1 MAKKKN
7 NVVRSSWGE
16 LNNEVNRQNKA
27 RNDSARGKKS
37 SATSKPASGS
47 SSRTTPSGYRAGGR
61 VANGGAQNHR
71 DVQRNSNNV
80 QLGQQ
85 THHSRA
91 ITNAFNTGYSKA
103 NGTRNSVKDTFA
115 QNRGNRQTST
125 RGGAVPRLSQQT
137 RDQANDQLK
146 NLGKRH
152 AENLKAS
159 AEGYGANKDKFY
171 QKHSQNYLESTGKD
185 KTYQNVDR
193 DKLEQY
199 GGSYDKLRVKST
211 DTSQMQKEYEKDV
224 RTAKAS
230 QDTREKIKNQSD
242 SAISRFLWDAE
253 GTGTEMALDQLSNP
267 IPGATPV
274 KSAARFMKTPVR
286 SMLENPLQASTLG
299 TMAERVWGQGYSSA
313 KEEGANERQAEL
325 YGLGSAATELGT
337 ELMFGM
343 GGRLMAGYGGGL
355 GDDVVERALNVL
367 ANKMTNGVGPEGLK
381 NLTYSAINHLAPM
394 ITEGLEEGVADVIDP
409 RIANLIYANAVAE
422 QTGDDS
428 VRHQFSLSDMAYD
441 MALGGFLGGMS
452 GTSLALQ
459 NNARGQQ
466 IKDIYGPDGM
476 LTLANK
482 VAEVDE
488 DIDTNRN
495 AEVIIE
501 QIRNGKP
508 IANGQ
513 AVELMNMVQEQSDVN
528 MQNYRNSMIAAED
541 EMRSQGLSN
550 PYMVMG
556 QDENGNPVVN
566 MSEHVAEEQKNNQR
580 LASESLSQVLSE
592 RKSEGG
598 TSYQIDDKGI
608 SNAISE
614 VLSGSVRREDDINV
628 FNVRNTEAREALE
641 RAVTEL
647 TGSEYKLPETNKE
660 TRAELFRLNAEML
673 TRMAAIDKVK
683 TVDQLKGLAI
693 NEGRYG
699 TETTRAYHE
708 ILDNIDD
715 LDTDTARMIMKTF
728 KDYARAGALGLEK
741 SDVDA
746 INHPVH
752 QSLSDEDKEMIYN
765 ASVRDN
771 GSESLLEGVVTD
783 TSKTIEE
790 TAREMQKQGKTVTG
804 GVVVD
809 PSVGTLPQS
818 KRRMLDEVG
827 RTLNVKIH
835 VVTKAWMLENGDT
848 TEEQRQSSKAPNG
861 YYSES
866 TGEIFYA
873 IDSTKP
879 LEFVIGH
886 ETLHHLKAYAP
897 SEYKKMKRLFVQ
909 QMGESDP
916 NRLDNMIKSRQ
927 ALYKANGQTLSKEGA
942 LEEIMADQMY
952 EILQSPSFWEKVEK
966 EKPSLAKACVDA
978 IRDMLDRIR
987 RILTNENKFKPE
999 DVRALYD
1006 SLGILGSMEDLALA
1020 AYKKASENAL
1030 AVGEAKSEKTKMSA
1044 EPDIEQIK
1052 SKKRK
1057 SQKDRIALR
1066 DAGEKLSEKDFYELY
1081 RSTHTVGLRYDRND
1095 TEGVRSDVEG
1105 ILRDGFRGTAGYG
1118 VNLSPLIRRGENYI
1132 ESESQ
1137 LREERGMTSEDIEK
1151 LKNHTLNIGTGYEF
1165 VDGKLY
1171 TNVSMGKRNFRI
1183 EPGQTVMLVP
1193 ENYVNTKGG
1202 TYGVKPGFKPFEYEI
1217 LEATDYYQDTLYDLY
1232 SDAYDKWNESNKS
1245 SEESFNSDLMGVDA
1259 ENGVRDING
1268 VADRVKFNLASADT
1282 VRDELEKSWNDK
1294 ISKAKG
1300 KKRDKLVEDK
1310 ESALTMYDSMRSLAE
1325 SLEQDEAEYPNF
1337 KGWNMVVPKTNRE
1350 GKAVGSVIV
1359 TNGEYSMNIDFST
1372 ICKKRRALDR
1382 LLFQLSK
1389 EGMFDTDVLEGV
1401 TIVELNEVLAEHG
1414 YEVSCPLCFVD
1425 TKRYAIYNWA
1435 DSFSTYWNGVI
1446 NLLTKDTGVNA
1457 SDFNFLNRN
1466 NVYNEENPADQADDS
1481 KLNMDILDTIIN
1493 YDGKITE
1500 PEFDV
1505 FKDDKGN
1512 MKGIVKAMAKAI
1524 KGKPDLRK
1532 KMTAADI
1539 LASPGQEAVR
1549 SYDPELFT
1557 ILNGHMGS
1565 AKPKN
1570 SYTDTPSTGEILA
1583 SSWTPEKA
1591 FEVGGVRI
1599 QSFSDYIG
1607 YMFFDYV
1614 QTVAEL
1620 EAKGLPVHGYTKEA
1634 DFVRIFGKTGIKIN
1648 MSLVPKVDITDEER
1662 ERYDS
1667 YLNKDGSPMKTVLND
1682 AEKNADYE
1690 YLKAKFERAG
1700 LDENGNYLWADE
1712 SFGQNGGQEG
1722 FDLAVELLHHDDYHK
1737 NVGTI
1742 AVGVSDAHIRKL
1754 LNDPNISQVIPYHA
1768 SGINKK
1774 VAIKNNI
1781 DKFKDFTKHQNDTV
1795 GSEEHAAKL
1804 KARAEQMVKDGSLSK
1819 SNFKKLSFKAGNSM
1833 SKFYN
1838 FGVEEHFDF
1847 YESMQKNNY
1856 DAKKVAK
1863 EYLADCDKKGIAPVF
1878 SQFRDEPGY
1887 YKMII
1892 DFNSY
1897 DRDGNVSPQTAV
1909 KSEYP
1914 DNVSEYVKASVK
1926 LSEKDAARLNSDN
1939 EDFKAML
1946 EEARNVVKPNEGNDV
1961 KFSLVEDGDTLAM
1974 LNDAEE
1980 SGDTV
1985 ETYRAMVL
1993 IDGKLYPPMASKMK
2007 NKEGKIE
2014 LAESV
2019 DLDSWY
2025 QADEFPASEYPEL
2038 YDKDGK
2044 FLLRKDKGTPVPA
2057 AYNPYI
2063 HSSLSPLNDQFSA
2076 AWQRPNMV
2084 VVKGIV
2090 PKSELTSGYRAEGAK
2105 NAVGSTTGW
2114 NSGPVAKKL
2123 SKVGKPRV
2131 VILSR
2136 WFKPIEVM
2144 SDEEV
2149 AKVIKN
2155 DIMGDTQF
2163 DVPYNVVT
2171 PSLRSALE
2179 NEGINI
2185 VDSNDSRLP
2194 SYSDVKNNTKFSITP
2209 EMDAEFEQAYRDG
2222 DEESARK
2229 LVEQAAKANGYNS
2242 PLLYHGTPYFGFT
2255 QIDTELSDDKK
2266 TFWATDSND
2275 VARTYSGG
2283 VNTKSIQD
2291 RVFDGNPN
2299 VVLKNGRRWRSDEG
2313 VLRYLDRLGYEYEY
2327 DGNTVRVPDWDITP
2341 DHHWYD
2347 PRRGTEEYNE
2357 PISEVAY
2364 ELSKLYGK
2372 SPLLGMGSRQKQIAG
2387 TYELYGKLDNF
2398 KTVDA
2403 GFDNWNR
2410 INYEGERA
2418 TTREIAEKTVE
2429 EGYDGLVITNVND
2442 NGGRWEDGF
2451 MHTKKVSAANVYVF
2465 FNPQEQTKSA
2475 DPFTFD
2481 DDGELIPLSKR
2492 FDESNSD
2499 IRFSV
2504 DSEGNELSSEQEE
2517 FFKDSKVRDEQGNLK
2532 VMYHGTQNAG
2542 FTVFDSD
2549 LADDGLSMFFTDT
2562 KSTASSYSGSDE
2574 RFKPRNFKN
2583 LDDINKFLDENYSAP
2598 WRQVSETDDGYVMN
2612 VIYKGLWEK
2621 KDETEELYAE
2631 TFDEL
2636 VEEMEEYGDGGTTGN
2651 YKVYLNITN
2660 PLIVDAENNYWDE
2673 IPFWNQMDEK
2683 YREELAESEMDWE
2696 IDNKP
2701 DSFPL
2706 TTRQIS
2712 AYARWMGHDG
2722 VIFNNLV
2729 DNAVFAAGSDRFK
2742 SSTVVVA
2749 FNSNQIKDVDN
2760 KNPTS
2765 NPDIRYTID
2774 DVADYIDN
2782 NSDEFPESVPIDDEQ
2797 ALEGQERKRDTIAE
2811 LENRCAELK
2820 AEMKLT
2826 HGKVL
2831 NKRSVKGDFNELV
2844 RTLISGGYKSG
2855 RTNNDMVNGLVANAS
2870 TVYRNIKNDNWDE
2883 AAEVAY
2889 YTARELVD
2897 ELVIVQDEMFTQ
2909 YRDLADEMRDI
2920 RIVVPQDVKDGIEEW
2935 NEFRKSQMGRL
2946 RLVNNGGVSIDVYY
2960 EELAD
2965 RYPELFDK
2973 NITHP
2978 VDQLQLMADVRESMR
2993 PYDMMLS
3000 SEDAESLTKQ
3010 IATDILEITS
3020 ENGEAKVTW
3029 ADKKKKQYDDRL
3041 KAMKVRHQ
3049 EAMNKMREAERKK
3062 ADERVKAERWLGNE
3076 RAEAQRIRG
3085 EMEVQKA
3092 KRKAKE
3098 DKAKAKAKAVR
3109 KKNWNKITE
3118 DFKWLAGRVLEPTE
3132 TKPMPEE
3139 LRRPIAEMLCTIDL
3153 QSELSKKMQE
3163 KTGVV
3168 PQSQLKMEGL
3178 RAALME
3184 FSDGDSS
3191 YSAVADEELWH
3202 MMKEFDA
3209 QVYARPIDELSDEE
3223 IDTVAAI
3230 LRGIRR
3236 EISNLNRAFLL
3247 SKDVHDMG
3255 EQVIWEATEHM
3266 TKHPKKWDGG
3276 HIYNLFNSSMVTP
3289 VDFFERL
3296 GAGMREAFMNL
3307 RNGDNRHMDN
3317 MADAKEFF
3325 TQLFTKY
3332 NHSRR
3337 PGSKIKKWRDP
3348 KKKQTFKVAGGEVS
3362 LTVAQMMSLYCTQK
3376 RASAMGHLLG
3386 SGIVPSDVSLKN
3398 NATALLGQKN
3408 SDRKVTKGI
3417 RLNEADIKKICD
3429 KLTDEQRKI
3438 ADELQDY
3445 INTKCTNWLN
3455 ETSMLMYGYNK
3466 FGEPN
3471 YFPMK
3476 SERAFLDSH
3485 FDKEANNIMESI
3497 KNFGFT
3503 KQLVE
3508 NANNG
3513 IVIDDI
3519 FAVVTKHISE
3529 ASLYNSFAAPI
3540 ADFTRL
3546 YNYKN
3551 RDEFGRDNDSVKSAL
3566 TDAFGSNVDNY
3577 IVRFMSNVQGQ
3588 NRTSKNGLEG
3598 IIDTLLANSKKAS
3611 IGANIRVAL
3620 QQPTAI
3626 VRALALID
3634 PKYFVKMDHT
3644 PSLMKKMSKDD
3655 MTAFEEM
3662 VKYCPVAR
3670 RKSWGFSQTD
3680 LARPLEDIIMNE
3692 WSMIDTLTMEVY
3704 GALDNYTWA
3713 KIWKA
3718 VKAETRD
3725 KYPDVKYESE
3735 EFFKLCSERATEVFD
3750 KTQVVDSVF
3759 HRSDAM
3765 RSDNMA
3771 AKVATAFMAE
3781 PTRTYNM
3788 LRTDIINAWE
3798 SIQEG
3803 DKKKGA
3809 DIISRTLLVFTANA
3823 AACAVAQTLGDC
3835 LRNQSGDGDDEEFW
3849 LIWYANF
3856 RGNILVTNMIPILK
3870 EFGSWSEGWGASDMT
3885 FKGLADTVRCAQKI
3899 IDNLMGKNDD
3909 SLPSLILDLA
3919 KAQSSVTGIP
3929 VKNFL
3934 RDAKAII
3941 DFMGLDA
3948 FAAEKGEN
3956 GEESQNFVQQ
3966 TLGSVL
3972 GKTKKSDKKDEKDQ
3986 GDGKSDTVRRE
3997 DIDYGIYAED
4007 TKHGLGEKAN
4017 HFIHWASQG
4026 AWGMSDESYAKEQKR
4041 KADYER
4047 VQELKALEDPDKIY
4061 KKATDNYTKI
4071 IETGDVDTI
4080 REMRKTLQ
4088 QAGGDVEKFDKGVE
4102 KYAKIGLKKSLGN
4115 DYVRSTILK
4124 QFLKDNYG
4132 WTDETISRQILEKS
4146 DLAKEFQ
4153 RAAAMEDHEK
4163 AQELA
4168 YQLADAGLT
4177 YDDFNW
4183 IYQHRWDAIEAEAT
4197 GTYKWPV
4204 EGGRISSNFGARWG
4218 KLHGGMDIAVPSG
4231 TPVTASDGGVVTRVA
4246 SDGSRGLYVDIKHP
4260 DGTYTRYQHLSSFQ
4274 CEKGQKV
4281 SQGQPI
4287 ALSGN
4292 TGNST
4297 GPHLHFAVYQGAPQ
4311 NGNANAIDP
4320 RKYLAM

>member
-16 LNNEVNRQNKA
+16 LNNEVNKQNRD
-27 RNDSARGKKS
+27 RNNSAMGKSS
-37 SATSKPASGS
+37 SATKKASGS

-61 VANGGAQNHR
+61 TANGGANNHR
-71 DVQRNSNNV
+71 DGNV
-80 QLGQQ
+80 QVGQQ
-85 THHSRA
+85 TNHRNEITESFNKGLSKNSNKNIARQNFASTRAGAIQRLSRDTQA
-91 ITNAFNTGYSKA
+91 KA
-103 NGTRNSVKDTFA
+103 NDNLKD
-115 QNRGNRQTST
+115 
-125 RGGAVPRLSQQT
+125 
-137 RDQANDQLK
+137 
-146 NLGKRH
+146 LGKRH
-152 AENLKAS
+152 LENIKAS
-159 AEGYGANKDKFY
+159 AKEYGANKDKFY

-199 GGSYDKLRVKST
+199 GGSYDKLRVNST
-211 DTSQMQKEYEKDV
+211 DTNKTQKQYEKDV
-224 RTAKAS
+224 RTAKA
-230 QDTREKIKNQSD
+230 QEETKEKIKNQSN
-242 SAISRFLWDAE
+242 SAVGRFLWDAE
-253 GTGTEMALDQLSNP
+253 GVGTEMLIDQLSNP
-267 IPGATPV
+267 IPGAAAAKGIKGAAKML
-274 KSAARFMKTPVR
+274 KSPVR
-286 SMLENPLQASTLG
+286 SLLEDPRQAATLG
-299 TMAERVWGQGYSSA
+299 TMGERVWGQNYTSA
-313 KEEGANERQAEL
+313 KEEGASNPRAEL
-325 YGLGSAATELGT
+325 YGIGGAALEGAS

-343 GGRLMAGYGGGL
+343 GGKLMAGYGGGL

-367 ANKMTNGVGPEGLK
+367 ANKLTNKVGPEGLK
-381 NLTYSAINHLAPM
+381 NLTYGALNHLAPM
-394 ITEGLEEGVADVIDP
+394 ITEGLEEGVADIIDP
-409 RIANLIYANAVAE
+409 RLANLIYANSVAE

-428 VRHQFSLSDMAYD
+428 VRHQFSLRDMAYD

-452 GTSLALQ
+452 GTSVALQ
-459 NNARGQQ
+459 NNSRGQQ

-482 VAEVDE
+482 VSEADE
-488 DIDTNRN
+488 DIDVNKN
-495 AEVIIE
+495 AQVIIE
-501 QIRNGKP
+501 QIKNGMP

-513 AVELMNMVQEQSDVN
+513 AVELMNMAQEQSDVN

-541 EMRSQGLSN
+541 EMKSQGLSN
-550 PYMVMG
+550 PYVVMG
-556 QDENGNPVVN
+556 QDENGNTVLD

-580 LASESLSQVLSE
+580 IASEALTQVLSDN
-592 RKSEGG
+592 KGEGD
-598 TSYQIDDKGI
+598 TSYQIDADGI
-608 SNAISE
+608 TNAISDL
-614 VLSGSVRREDDINV
+614 LSGSVRQEDTINL
-628 FNVRNTEAREALE
+628 FNINNTEARTALE
-641 RAVTEL
+641 HAVTEL
-647 TGSEYKLPETNKE
+647 TGEDYSLPKSNKA
-660 TRAELFRLNAEML
+660 TREELFKLNAQML
-673 TRMAAIDKVK
+673 TRMAAIDKAK

-693 NEGRYG
+693 DEGQYG
-699 TETTRAYHE
+699 AETTRAYHE

-715 LDTDTARMIMKTF
+715 FDTDTARMIMKTF
-728 KDYARAGALGLEK
+728 RDYARAGALGLEK
-741 SDVDA
+741 SDVDS

-752 QSLSDEDKEMIYN
+752 QALSDEDKEMIYN

-771 GSESLLEGVVTD
+771 GSENLLEGAVTD
-783 TSKTIEE
+783 SSKTIEE
-790 TAREMQKQGKTVTG
+790 TAKEMQKQGKTVTG
-804 GVVVD
+804 GVIVD

-848 TEEQRQSSKAPNG
+848 TEEQRQLGKAPNG

-873 IDSTKP
+873 IDSTRP

-966 EKPSLAKACVDA
+966 ESPSLAKACVDA

-999 DVRALYD
+999 DVQALYD
-1006 SLGILGSMEDLALA
+1006 NLGILDSMEDLALA

-1030 AVGEAKSEKTKMSA
+1030 AVGEVRNSGTRYQVMADPNGTPYVVVPRNVFDEANVNGEKVTKYVENILKQNVGDVRQIMGSSEVVYIGTDFPGEFTGSNTTRTMRSNQPNYFTLKFNSSPEIGEMLGIASNGNWT
-1044 EPDIEQIK
+1044 PN
-1052 SKKRK
+1052 KK
-1057 SQKDRIALR
+1057 QKHDR
-1066 DAGEKLSEKDFYELY
+1066 DAKYGWYRFTTRVLVPKKNGNYHKYRCRMLVRWAADNNLY
-1081 RSTHTVGLRYDRND
+1081 LY
-1095 TEGVRSDVEG
+1095 DVES
-1105 ILRDGFRGTAGYG
+1105 IKTAGSLPSTDFTVYRG
-1118 VNLSPLIRRGENYI
+1118 KSSQSKPANNNIADNLALDKEY
-1132 ESESQ
+1132 
-1137 LREERGMTSEDIEK
+1137 
-1151 LKNHTLNIGTGYEF
+1151 LKAAQDGDTAKAQQMVDNIANQKGLT
-1165 VDGKLY
+1165 KLY
-1171 TNVSMGKRNFRI
+1171 HGTNQKFNTFKANPFITEQNGVSKIKGYFASN
-1183 EPGQTVMLVP
+1183 P
-1193 ENYVNTKGG
+1193 EYSETYGDVGEYYVNTDNYFYIPDEGKTVAEWEQWFKNEGIANAKLDSSIEQETLKGYIKEDG
-1202 TYGVKPGFKPFEYEI
+1202 TR
-1217 LEATDYYQDTLYDLY
+1217 LY
-1232 SDAYDKWNESNKS
+1232 SLWELTDADNYWNGDGNLTEAIQNAGYDGIFWNEGINEDDLAYMPFNDTAIKSTAPVTYNDKGDIIPLSKRFNEQSNDIRFS
-1245 SEESFNSDLMGVDA
+1245 IDQPDLMGVDA
-1259 ENGVRDING
+1259 EDGVREING

-1282 VRDELEKSWNDK
+1282 VRDQLEKSWNDQ
-1294 ISKAKG
+1294 IAKATG
-1300 KKRDKLVEDK
+1300 NDRDKLVEDK

-1325 SLEQDEAEYPNF
+1325 SLDQDEAEYPNF

-1435 DSFSTYWNGVI
+1435 DSFTTYWNGVV

-1466 NVYNEENPADQADDS
+1466 DVYNEENPADQADDS
-1481 KLNMDILDTIIN
+1481 KLNMDVLDTIIN
-1493 YDGKITE
+1493 YEGKITE

-1667 YLNKDGSPMKTVLND
+1667 YLKSDGDVKKTVLNSP
-1682 AEKNADYE
+1682 KKKADYE

-1712 SFGQNGGQEG
+1712 SFGENGGQEG
-1722 FDLAVELLHHDDYHK
+1722 FDLAKKLLRDDDYHK

-1754 LNDPNISQVIPYHA
+1754 LNDPDISMVIPYHA

-1781 DKFKDFTKHQNDTV
+1781 DKFRDYTKSQNDTV
-1795 GSEEHAAKL
+1795 GSEKHAAKL
-1804 KARAEQMVKDGSLSK
+1804 KTRAEKMVKDGSLSK
-1819 SNFKKLSFKAGNSM
+1819 SNFEKLSFKPGVSM

-1847 YESMQKNNY
+1847 YDSMRKNNY

-1878 SQFRDEPGY
+1878 SQFRDEEGY

-1926 LSEKDAARLNSDN
+1926 LSENDAARLNADN

-1961 KFSLVEDGDTLAM
+1961 KFSIVEDENTLDM

-1980 SGDTV
+1980 SGETV
-1985 ETYRAMVL
+1985 ETYRAMTL

-2007 NKEGKIE
+2007 NKDGKIE
-2014 LAESV
+2014 LAEPV

-2025 QADEFPASEYPEL
+2025 QADELPIDKYPEL
-2038 YDKDGK
+2038 YKNGK
-2044 FLLRKDKGTPVPA
+2044 FQLRKDNGKIVEA

-2063 HSSLSPLNDQFSA
+2063 HSSLSPLNDQFA
-2076 AWQRPNMV
+2076 EAWKRPNMV

-2105 NAVGSTTGW
+2105 DTVGSTTGW
-2114 NSGPVAKKL
+2114 NTGPVAKKL
-2123 SKVGKPRV
+2123 TKVGKPRV

-2136 WFKPIEVM
+2136 WFKPLEVM

-2179 NEGINI
+2179 NEGVNI
-2185 VDSNDSRLP
+2185 VNSNDSRLP
-2194 SYSDVKNNTKFSITP
+2194 SYEEVKNGTKYSI
-2209 EMDAEFEQAYRDG
+2209 
-2222 DEESARK
+2222 
-2229 LVEQAAKANGYNS
+2229 
-2242 PLLYHGTPYFGFT
+2242 
-2255 QIDTELSDDKK
+2255 
-2266 TFWATDSND
+2266 
-2275 VARTYSGG
+2275 
-2283 VNTKSIQD
+2283 
-2291 RVFDGNPN
+2291 
-2299 VVLKNGRRWRSDEG
+2299 
-2313 VLRYLDRLGYEYEY
+2313 
-2327 DGNTVRVPDWDITP
+2327 
-2341 DHHWYD
+2341 
-2347 PRRGTEEYNE
+2347 
-2357 PISEVAY
+2357 
-2364 ELSKLYGK
+2364 
-2372 SPLLGMGSRQKQIAG
+2372 
-2387 TYELYGKLDNF
+2387 
-2398 KTVDA
+2398 
-2403 GFDNWNR
+2403 
-2410 INYEGERA
+2410 
-2418 TTREIAEKTVE
+2418 
-2429 EGYDGLVITNVND
+2429 
-2442 NGGRWEDGF
+2442 
-2451 MHTKKVSAANVYVF
+2451 
-2465 FNPQEQTKSA
+2465 
-2475 DPFTFD
+2475 
-2481 DDGELIPLSKR
+2481 
-2492 FDESNSD
+2492 
-2499 IRFSV
+2499 
-2504 DSEGNELSSEQEE
+2504 DSEGNELSPEQEE
-2517 FFKDSKVRDEQGNLK
+2517 FFKDSKVRDEDGRL
-2532 VMYHGTQNAG
+2532 VRLYHGTTYEDFTMFKPNEAMGWGKGIYLTNDLDYADYYSEGVRLMPLYANLVNPYDERTMRIDDIVGYEDTRTFQNLDEAIYERRYEYDYD
-2542 FTVFDSD
+2542 TYEDYAKSDDRIDMHWLFDYENEYRD
-2549 LADDGLSMFFTDT
+2549 AIADILRELGYDGIIGDSSNGVDGL
-2562 KSTASSYSGSDE
+2562 E
-2574 RFKPRNFKN
+2574 
-2583 LDDINKFLDENYSAP
+2583 
-2598 WRQVSETDDGYVMN
+2598 
-2612 VIYKGLWEK
+2612 
-2621 KDETEELYAE
+2621 
-2631 TFDEL
+2631 
-2636 VEEMEEYGDGGTTGN
+2636 
-2651 YKVYLNITN
+2651 
-2660 PLIVDAENNYWDE
+2660 
-2673 IPFWNQMDEK
+2673 
-2683 YREELAESEMDWE
+2683 
-2696 IDNKP
+2696 
-2701 DSFPL
+2701 
-2706 TTRQIS
+2706 
-2712 AYARWMGHDG
+2712 
-2722 VIFNNLV
+2722 
-2729 DNAVFAAGSDRFK
+2729 
-2742 SSTVVVA
+2742 VVA
-2749 FNSNQIKDVDN
+2749 FYPNQVKNVDN
-2760 KNPTS
+2760 ENPTS
-2765 NPDIRYTID
+2765 DPDIRYTID
-2774 DVADYIDN
+2774 DVAEYIEN
-2782 NSDEFPESVPIDDEQ
+2782 HSDEFPESVPIGDEQ

-2820 AEMKLT
+2820 EEMKLS

-2831 NKRSVKGDFNELV
+2831 NKKSVKGDFNELV

-2870 TVYRNIKNDNWDE
+2870 TVYRNIKEDNWDD

-2897 ELVIVQDEMFTQ
+2897 ELVIVQDEMFRQ
-2909 YRDLADEMRDI
+2909 YRDLAEEMKSTRM
-2920 RIVVPQDVKDGIEEW
+2920 VVPQEVKDGIEEW
-2935 NEFRKSQMGRL
+2935 NEFRKSQMGKL
-2946 RLVNNGGVSIDVYY
+2946 RLVNNGGVDIDVYY

-2978 VDQLQLMADVRESMR
+2978 VDQLQLMAEVRESMR
-2993 PYDMMLS
+2993 PYDIMLS
-3000 SEDAESLTKQ
+3000 SEDAESLAKQ
-3010 IATDILEITS
+3010 IAIDVLEITS
-3020 ENGEAKVTW
+3020 ENGESKITW
-3029 ADKKKKQYDDRL
+3029 ADKKKQQYDDRL
-3041 KAMKVRHQ
+3041 KAVKVRHQ
-3049 EAMNKMREAERKK
+3049 ETLNQLREKER
-3062 ADERVKAERWLGNE
+3062 ERTDKLLKEEREKGFKRLDKE
-3076 RAEAQRIRG
+3076 RART
-3085 EMEVQKA
+3085 
-3092 KRKAKE
+3092 
-3098 DKAKAKAKAVR
+3098 DKAKAETQKQKDKAKEKVSNSKR
-3109 KKNWNKITE
+3109 KAWRDKIE
-3118 DFKWLAGRVLEPTE
+3118 KDWKWLADRCLHPTE
-3132 TKPMPEE
+3132 SKPMPER
-3139 LRRPIAEMLCTIDL
+3139 LRKPIAELLITIDA
-3153 QSELSKKMQE
+3153 QSLKSKKAE
-3163 KTGVV
+3163 TKATV
-3168 PQSQLKMEGL
+3168 PIAEISGHSIELEEMYNVRSQKYLRLDALKLALKELADTDESFASIHDEGIEQL
-3178 RAALME
+3178 IDNFE
-3184 FSDGDSS
+3184 DFSGG
-3191 YSAVADEELWH
+3191 
-3202 MMKEFDA
+3202 
-3209 QVYARPIDELSDEE
+3209 RPIDELDDETM
-3223 IDTVAAI
+3223 DI
-3230 LRGIRR
+3230 LAWTLKQLRSEVGRINKAFMEERS
-3236 EISNLNRAFLL
+3236 ISEL
-3247 SKDVHDMG
+3247 G
-3255 EQVIWEATEHM
+3255 EQVIAESKEHM
-3266 TKHPKKWDGG
+3266 AKHPKKWDGG
-3276 HIYNLFNSSMVTP
+3276 YIYNIFNSSMVTP

-3296 GAGMREAFMNL
+3296 GDGMHKAFMNL

-3325 TQLFTKY
+3325 TELFKKY
-3332 NHSRR
+3332 NNKKR
-3337 PGSKIKKWRDP
+3337 PGSKIKRWRDP

-3362 LTVAQMMSLYCTQK
+3362 LTVAQMMALYCTQK
-3376 RASAMGHLLG
+3376 RAAAMGHLLG

-3408 SDRKVTKGI
+3408 SDRKITKAI
-3417 RLNEADIKKICD
+3417 RINEADIQKICN
-3429 KLTDEQRKI
+3429 KLTDEQKAI
-3438 ADELQDY
+3438 ADELQNY
-3445 INTKCTNWLN
+3445 INTKCTAWGN

-3476 SERAFLDSH
+3476 SERTFLDSH
-3485 FDKEANNIMESI
+3485 FDKEAKGIMESI
-3497 KNFGFT
+3497 KNMGFT
-3503 KQLVE
+3503 KELTKD
-3508 NANNG
+3508 ANNG

-3519 FAVVTKHISE
+3519 FAVVTRHISE
-3529 ASLYNSFAAPI
+3529 MSLYNSFAAPI
-3540 ADFTRL
+3540 SDFTRL
-3546 YNYKN
+3546 YNYRNKT
-3551 RDEFGRDNDSVKSAL
+3551 DEGLNNDSVKSAL
-3566 TDAFGSNVDNY
+3566 DEAFGSGIDNY
-3577 IVRFMSNVQGQ
+3577 ITHFMSDVQGQ
-3588 NRTSKNGLEG
+3588 NRTRKNGLEK

-3644 PSLMKKMSKDD
+3644 PNLMKKMSKEDLTD
-3655 MTAFEEM
+3655 FEEM

-3680 LARPLEDIIMNE
+3680 LAMPLEDIIMNE
-3692 WSMIDTLTMEVY
+3692 WSMVDALTMEVY
-3704 GALDNYTWA
+3704 GALDNYTWT

-3725 KYPDVKYESE
+3725 KHPEVEYKSE

-3765 RSDNMA
+3765 RSDDVAVKM
-3771 AKVATAFMAE
+3771 ATAFMAE

-3788 LRTDIINAWE
+3788 LRTDIIKTWE

-3803 DKKKGA
+3803 DKQKGF
-3809 DIISRTLLVFTANA
+3809 ITFNRCMVVFVANA
-3823 AACAVAQTLGDC
+3823 AACAVAQSLGDA
-3835 LRNQSGDGDDEEFW
+3835 LRNQGSDGDDKDKEFW
-3849 LIWYANF
+3849 LLWYANF
-3856 RGNILVTNMIPILK
+3856 RGNILLTNLVPILK
-3870 EFGSWSEGWGASDMT
+3870 EFGSWKEGWGASDMT

-3934 RDAKAII
+3934 RDAKAMV
-3941 DFMGLDA
+3941 DLMGLDA
-3948 FAAEKGEN
+3948 FAAEKGGED
-3956 GEESQNFVQQ
+3956 GEESQNFIQQ

-3972 GKTKKSDKKDEKDQ
+3972 GKGKTTEKKDGSDQ
-3986 GDGKSDTVRRE
+3986 GEGKGEEIKRE

-4007 TKHGLGEKAN
+4007 TKHGLNEKAN

-4026 AWGMSDESYAKEQKR
+4026 QWGLSDESYANEQER
-4041 KADYER
+4041 KAKYER
-4047 VQELKALEDPDKIY
+4047 IQKLKELDPDDLY
-4061 KKATDNYTKI
+4061 KEATSNYTKI
-4071 IETGDVDTI
+4071 LEVGDVETI
-4080 REMRKTLQ
+4080 REMRNTLEL
-4088 QAGGDVEKFDKGVE
+4088 AGGDVAKFDKGIE
-4102 KYAKIGLKKSLGN
+4102 KYAKAGIKKSIGKN
-4115 DYVRSTILK
+4115 DAKSIVLRE
-4124 QFLKDNYG
+4124 FLKDNYG
-4132 WTDETISRQILEKS
+4132 YTDETISREIIEKS

-4153 RAAAMEDHEK
+4153 KAAALEDHER

-4168 YQLADAGLT
+4168 YQLADVGLT

-4183 IYQHRWDAIEAEAT
+4183 IYQHRWNAIEAEAT

-4218 KLHGGMDIAVPSG
+4218 KLHGGMDIAVPTG

>member
-16 LNNEVNRQNKA
+16 LNNEVNKQNRD
-27 RNDSARGKKS
+27 RNNSARGKS
-37 SATSKPASGS
+37 PSATTKPASGS

-61 VANGGAQNHR
+61 TANGGAQNHR
-71 DVQRNSNNV
+71 DVQNNV
-80 QLGQQ
+80 QVGQQ
-85 THHSRA
+85 THHGNE
-91 ITNAFNTGYSKA
+91 ITESFNKGLSK
-103 NGTRNSVKDTFA
+103 NSNKNIARQNFA
-115 QNRGNRQTST
+115 ST
-125 RGGAVPRLSQQT
+125 RAGAIPRLS
-137 RDQANDQLK
+137 RDTQAKANDNLK
-146 NLGKRH
+146 DLGKRH
-152 AENLKAS
+152 LENIKAS
-159 AEGYGANKDKFY
+159 AKEYGANKDKFY

-199 GGSYDKLRVKST
+199 GGSFDKLRVNST
-211 DTSQMQKEYEKDV
+211 DTNKMQKQYEKDV
-224 RTAKAS
+224 RTAKA
-230 QDTREKIKNQSD
+230 QEETKEKIKNQSN
-242 SAISRFLWDAE
+242 SAVGRFLWDAE
-253 GTGTEMALDQLSNP
+253 GVGTEMLIDQLSNP
-267 IPGATPV
+267 IPGAAEV
-274 KSAARFMKTPVR
+274 KGIKGAAKMLKSPVR
-286 SMLENPLQASTLG
+286 SLLEDPRQAATLG
-299 TMAERVWGQGYSSA
+299 TMGERVWGQNYTSA
-313 KEEGANERQAEL
+313 KEEGASNPRAEL
-325 YGLGSAATELGT
+325 YGIGGAALEGAS

-343 GGRLMAGYGGGL
+343 GGKLMAGYGGGL

-367 ANKMTNGVGPEGLK
+367 ANKLTNKVGPEGLK
-381 NLTYSAINHLAPM
+381 NLTYGALNHLAPM
-394 ITEGLEEGVADVIDP
+394 ITEGLEEGVADIIDP
-409 RIANLIYANAVAE
+409 RLANLIYANSVAE

-452 GTSLALQ
+452 GTSVALQ
-459 NNARGQQ
+459 NNSRGQQ

-482 VAEVDE
+482 VSEADE
-488 DIDTNRN
+488 DIDVNKN
-495 AEVIIE
+495 AQVIIE
-501 QIRNGKP
+501 QIKNGMP

-513 AVELMNMVQEQSDVN
+513 AVELMNMAQEQSDVN

-541 EMRSQGLSN
+541 EMKSQGLSN
-550 PYMVMG
+550 PYVVMG
-556 QDENGNPVVN
+556 QDENGNTVLD

-580 LASESLSQVLSE
+580 IASEALTQVLSDN
-592 RKSEGG
+592 KGKG
-598 TSYQIDDKGI
+598 DTSYQIDADGI
-608 SNAISE
+608 TNAISDL
-614 VLSGSVRREDDINV
+614 LSGSVRQEDTINL
-628 FNVRNTEAREALE
+628 FNINNTEARTALE
-641 RAVTEL
+641 HAVTEL
-647 TGSEYKLPETNKE
+647 TGEDYSLPKSNKA
-660 TRAELFRLNAEML
+660 TREELFKLNAQML
-673 TRMAAIDKVK
+673 TRMAATDKAK

-693 NEGRYG
+693 DEGQYG
-699 TETTRAYHE
+699 AETTRAYHE

-715 LDTDTARMIMKTF
+715 FDTDTARMIMKTF
-728 KDYARAGALGLEK
+728 RDYARAGALGLEK
-741 SDVDA
+741 SDVDS

-752 QSLSDEDKEMIYN
+752 QALSDEDKEMIYN

-771 GSESLLEGVVTD
+771 GSENLLEGVVTD
-783 TSKTIEE
+783 SSKTIEE
-790 TAREMQKQGKTVTG
+790 TAKEMQKQGKTVTG
-804 GVVVD
+804 GVIVD

-848 TEEQRQSSKAPNG
+848 TEEQRQSGKAPNG

-966 EKPSLAKACVDA
+966 ESPSLAKACIDA

-987 RILTNENKFKPE
+987 RILTNENKFQPE
-999 DVRALYD
+999 DVQALYD
-1006 SLGILGSMEDLALA
+1006 NLGILDSMEDLALA

-1030 AVGEAKSEKTKMSA
+1030 AVGEVKGSGTKFMADDPRMLTESRAAELIKSANEGKLEGRRYVPLRIGTPQIVIDSASDAGIEIENKPLIMQVGKLRQAMAEDNNEIYGRGHNLSEQDVLDVIKQLGDPLKVVYQKENGRVSEIVRVGGKGNPKRYVVIDFDDNNIPETDMTGFDAGNYNVIVTIFSPDDESYFNKKDFVTLYEKGTSRSVSGRIIPLNSNDVPFNVSVSSSNDNVKNSIDSDGN
-1044 EPDIEQIK
+1044 EPSDGPDIRF
-1052 SKKRK
+1052 S
-1057 SQKDRIALR
+1057 
-1066 DAGEKLSEKDFYELY
+1066 
-1081 RSTHTVGLRYDRND
+1081 
-1095 TEGVRSDVEG
+1095 
-1105 ILRDGFRGTAGYG
+1105 
-1118 VNLSPLIRRGENYI
+1118 
-1132 ESESQ
+1132 
-1137 LREERGMTSEDIEK
+1137 
-1151 LKNHTLNIGTGYEF
+1151 
-1165 VDGKLY
+1165 VDQ
-1171 TNVSMGKRNFRI
+1171 
-1183 EPGQTVMLVP
+1183 P
-1193 ENYVNTKGG
+1193 
-1202 TYGVKPGFKPFEYEI
+1202 
-1217 LEATDYYQDTLYDLY
+1217 
-1232 SDAYDKWNESNKS
+1232 
-1245 SEESFNSDLMGVDA
+1245 DLMGVDA
-1259 ENGVRDING
+1259 EDGVREING
-1268 VADRVKFNLASADT
+1268 VADRVRFNLASADT
-1282 VRDELEKSWNDK
+1282 VRDQLEKSWNDQ
-1294 ISKAKG
+1294 IAKATG
-1300 KKRDKLVEDK
+1300 DDRDKLVEDK

-1325 SLEQDEAEYPNF
+1325 SLDQDEAEYPNF

-1435 DSFSTYWNGVI
+1435 DSFTTYWNGVV

-1466 NVYNEENPADQADDS
+1466 DVYNEENPADQADDS
-1481 KLNMDILDTIIN
+1481 KLNMDVLDTIIN
-1493 YDGKITE
+1493 YEGKITE

-1667 YLNKDGSPMKTVLND
+1667 YLKSDGDVKKTVLNNP
-1682 AEKNADYE
+1682 KKKADYE

-1712 SFGQNGGQEG
+1712 SFGENGGQEG
-1722 FDLAVELLHHDDYHK
+1722 FELAVELLHHDDYHK

-1754 LNDPNISQVIPYHA
+1754 LNDPDISQVIPYHA

-1781 DKFKDFTKHQNDTV
+1781 DKFRDYTKSQNDTV
-1795 GSEEHAAKL
+1795 GSEKHAAKL
-1804 KARAEQMVKDGSLSK
+1804 KTRAEKMVKDGSLSK
-1819 SNFKKLSFKAGNSM
+1819 SNFEKLSFKPGVSM

-1847 YESMQKNNY
+1847 YDSMQKNNY

-1863 EYLADCDKKGIAPVF
+1863 EYLADCDNKGIAPVF
-1878 SQFRDEPGY
+1878 SQFRDEEGY

-1926 LSEKDAARLNSDN
+1926 LSENDAARLNADN

-1946 EEARNVVKPNEGNDV
+1946 EEARAVVDTKYSIVDDEDVLAKLEEDERAGIVEPTYDSKGVAHFEGDKGLV
-1961 KFSLVEDGDTLAM
+1961 KV
-1974 LNDAEE
+1974 
-1980 SGDTV
+1980 
-1985 ETYRAMVL
+1985 YRAMA
-1993 IDGKLYPPMASKMK
+1993 ITGYNEDGTPKLSPPMAMQLD
-2007 NKEGKIE
+2007 NKPVASDTLDTWIQSDEMPERIKKGNKF
-2014 LAESV
+2014 
-2019 DLDSWY
+2019 DLIKY
-2025 QADEFPASEYPEL
+2025 QYQWKQKKWTKS
-2038 YDKDGK
+2038 
-2044 FLLRKDKGTPVPA
+2044 TTPA
-2057 AYNPYI
+2057 AYNPWI
-2063 HSSLSPLNDQFSA
+2063 HTSLSPLNDQFTSA
-2076 AWQRPNMV
+2076 YARVNLITV
-2084 VVKGIV
+2084 EGYV
-2090 PKSELTSGYRAEGAK
+2090 PVSEVTSPHMDDAGLAKDMTGVTSWHSGA
-2105 NAVGSTTGW
+2105 
-2114 NSGPVAKKL
+2114 VATALGKL
-2123 SKVGKPRV
+2123 DKPRN
-2131 VILSR
+2131 VILSKY
-2136 WFKPIEVM
+2136 FKANRVVPN
-2144 SDEEV
+2144 SEV
-2149 AKVIKN
+2149 AQIIKEN
-2155 DIMGDTQF
+2155 LDGTNIEI
-2163 DVPYNVVT
+2163 PYNVV
-2171 PSLRSALE
+2171 A
-2179 NEGINI
+2179 
-2185 VDSNDSRLP
+2185 
-2194 SYSDVKNNTKFSITP
+2194 
-2209 EMDAEFEQAYRDG
+2209 
-2222 DEESARK
+2222 
-2229 LVEQAAKANGYNS
+2229 
-2242 PLLYHGTPYFGFT
+2242 
-2255 QIDTELSDDKK
+2255 
-2266 TFWATDSND
+2266 
-2275 VARTYSGG
+2275 
-2283 VNTKSIQD
+2283 
-2291 RVFDGNPN
+2291 
-2299 VVLKNGRRWRSDEG
+2299 
-2313 VLRYLDRLGYEYEY
+2313 
-2327 DGNTVRVPDWDITP
+2327 
-2341 DHHWYD
+2341 
-2347 PRRGTEEYNE
+2347 
-2357 PISEVAY
+2357 
-2364 ELSKLYGK
+2364 
-2372 SPLLGMGSRQKQIAG
+2372 
-2387 TYELYGKLDNF
+2387 
-2398 KTVDA
+2398 
-2403 GFDNWNR
+2403 
-2410 INYEGERA
+2410 
-2418 TTREIAEKTVE
+2418 
-2429 EGYDGLVITNVND
+2429 
-2442 NGGRWEDGF
+2442 
-2451 MHTKKVSAANVYVF
+2451 
-2465 FNPQEQTKSA
+2465 PQ
-2475 DPFTFD
+2475 
-2481 DDGELIPLSKR
+2481 L
-2492 FDESNSD
+2492 
-2499 IRFSV
+2499 
-2504 DSEGNELSSEQEE
+2504 
-2517 FFKDSKVRDEQGNLK
+2517 
-2532 VMYHGTQNAG
+2532 
-2542 FTVFDSD
+2542 
-2549 LADDGLSMFFTDT
+2549 
-2562 KSTASSYSGSDE
+2562 
-2574 RFKPRNFKN
+2574 
-2583 LDDINKFLDENYSAP
+2583 
-2598 WRQVSETDDGYVMN
+2598 
-2612 VIYKGLWEK
+2612 
-2621 KDETEELYAE
+2621 
-2631 TFDEL
+2631 
-2636 VEEMEEYGDGGTTGN
+2636 
-2651 YKVYLNITN
+2651 
-2660 PLIVDAENNYWDE
+2660 
-2673 IPFWNQMDEK
+2673 
-2683 YREELAESEMDWE
+2683 REELEKIGVPVGEKAWGLKKDQPTKSEWDAMYDEHRDIIENIPGVEKREDKPKYSIDEDDIAE
-2696 IDNKP
+2696 
-2701 DSFPL
+2701 
-2706 TTRQIS
+2706 
-2712 AYARWMGHDG
+2712 
-2722 VIFNNLV
+2722 
-2729 DNAVFAAGSDRFK
+2729 
-2742 SSTVVVA
+2742 
-2749 FNSNQIKDVDN
+2749 
-2760 KNPTS
+2760 
-2765 NPDIRYTID
+2765 
-2774 DVADYIDN
+2774 YIEN
-2782 NSDEFPESVPIDDEQ
+2782 HSDEFPESVPIGDEQ

-2820 AEMKLT
+2820 EEMKLS

-2831 NKRSVKGDFNELV
+2831 NKKSVKGDFNELV

-2855 RTNNDMVNGLVANAS
+2855 RTNNDMVNGLVANAA
-2870 TVYRNIKNDNWDE
+2870 TVYRNIKEDNWDD

-2897 ELVIVQDEMFTQ
+2897 ELVIVQDEMFRQ
-2909 YRDLADEMRDI
+2909 YRDLAEEMKSTRL
-2920 RIVVPQDVKDGIEEW
+2920 VVPQEVKDGIEEW
-2935 NEFRKSQMGRL
+2935 NEFRKSQMGKL
-2946 RLVNNGGVSIDVYY
+2946 RLVNNGGVDIDVYY

-2978 VDQLQLMADVRESMR
+2978 VDQLQLMAEVRESMR
-2993 PYDMMLS
+2993 PYDIMLS
-3000 SEDAESLTKQ
+3000 SEDAESLAKQ
-3010 IATDILEITS
+3010 IAIDVLEITS
-3020 ENGEAKVTW
+3020 ENGESKITW
-3029 ADKKKKQYDDRL
+3029 ADKKKQQYDDRL
-3041 KAMKVRHQ
+3041 KAVKVRHQ
-3049 EAMNKMREAERKK
+3049 EALNQLREKER
-3062 ADERVKAERWLGNE
+3062 ERT
-3076 RAEAQRIRG
+3076 
-3085 EMEVQKA
+3085 
-3092 KRKAKE
+3092 
-3098 DKAKAKAKAVR
+3098 DKAKAETQKQKDKAKEKVSNSKR
-3109 KKNWNKITE
+3109 KAWRDKIE
-3118 DFKWLAGRVLEPTE
+3118 KDWEWLANRCLHPTE
-3132 TKPMPEE
+3132 SKPMPER
-3139 LRRPIAEMLCTIDL
+3139 LRKPIAELLITIDA
-3153 QSELSKKMQE
+3153 QSLKSKKAENKAKIPIAEISGRSIELEEMYN
-3163 KTGVV
+3163 VR
-3168 PQSQLKMEGL
+3168 SQKYLRLDALKLALKELADTDESFASIHDEGIEQL
-3178 RAALME
+3178 IDNFE
-3184 FSDGDSS
+3184 DFSMG
-3191 YSAVADEELWH
+3191 
-3202 MMKEFDA
+3202 
-3209 QVYARPIDELSDEE
+3209 RPIDELDDETM
-3223 IDTVAAI
+3223 DI
-3230 LRGIRR
+3230 LAWTLKQLRSEVGRINKAFMEERS
-3236 EISNLNRAFLL
+3236 ISEL
-3247 SKDVHDMG
+3247 G
-3255 EQVIWEATEHM
+3255 EQVIAESKEHM
-3266 TKHPKKWDGG
+3266 AKHPKKWDGG

-3296 GAGMREAFMNL
+3296 GDGMHKAFMNL

-3325 TQLFTKY
+3325 TELFKKY
-3332 NHSRR
+3332 NNKKR
-3337 PGSKIKKWRDP
+3337 PGSKIKRWRDP

-3362 LTVAQMMSLYCTQK
+3362 LTVAQMMALYCTQK
-3376 RASAMGHLLG
+3376 RAAAMGHLLG

-3408 SDRKVTKGI
+3408 SERKITKAI
-3417 RLNEADIKKICD
+3417 RINEADIQKICN
-3429 KLTDEQRKI
+3429 KLTDEQKAI
-3438 ADELQDY
+3438 ADELQNY
-3445 INTKCTNWLN
+3445 INTKCTAWGN

-3485 FDKEANNIMESI
+3485 FDKEAKGIMESI
-3497 KNFGFT
+3497 KNMGFT
-3503 KQLVE
+3503 KELTKD
-3508 NANNG
+3508 ANNG

-3519 FAVVTKHISE
+3519 FAVVTRHISE
-3529 ASLYNSFAAPI
+3529 MSLYNSFAAPI
-3540 ADFTRL
+3540 SDFTRL
-3546 YNYKN
+3546 YNYRNKT
-3551 RDEFGRDNDSVKSAL
+3551 DEGLNNDSVKSAL
-3566 TDAFGSNVDNY
+3566 DEAFGSGIDNY
-3577 IVRFMSNVQGQ
+3577 ITHFMSDVQGQ
-3588 NRTSKNGLEG
+3588 NRTRKNGLEK

-3644 PSLMKKMSKDD
+3644 PNLMKKMSKEDLTD
-3655 MTAFEEM
+3655 FEEM

-3680 LARPLEDIIMNE
+3680 LAMPLEDIIMNE
-3692 WSMIDTLTMEVY
+3692 WSMVDALTMEVY
-3704 GALDNYTWA
+3704 GALDNYTWS

-3718 VKAETRD
+3718 VKAETKD
-3725 KYPDVKYESE
+3725 KHPEVEYESE
-3735 EFFKLCSERATEVFD
+3735 EFFKLCSVRATEVFD

-3771 AKVATAFMAE
+3771 VKMATAFMAE

-3803 DKKKGA
+3803 DKQKGF
-3809 DIISRTLLVFTANA
+3809 ITFNRCMVVFVANA
-3823 AACAVAQTLGDC
+3823 AACAVAQSLGDA
-3835 LRNQSGDGDDEEFW
+3835 LRNQSGDGDDKDNEFW
-3849 LIWYANF
+3849 LLWYANF
-3856 RGNILVTNMIPILK
+3856 RGNVLVTNLVPILK
-3870 EFGSWSEGWGASDMT
+3870 EFGSWKEGWGASDMT

-3934 RDAKAII
+3934 RDAKAMV
-3941 DFMGLDA
+3941 DLMGLDA
-3948 FAAEKGEN
+3948 FAAEKGGED
-3956 GEESQNFVQQ
+3956 GEESQNFIQQ

-3972 GKTKKSDKKDEKDQ
+3972 GKGKTTEKKDGSDQ
-3986 GDGKSDTVRRE
+3986 GDGRDEEIKRE
-3997 DIDYGIYAED
+3997 YIDYGIYAED
-4007 TKHGLGEKAN
+4007 TKHGLNEKAN

-4026 AWGMSDESYAKEQKR
+4026 KWGLSDESYAKEQER
-4041 KADYER
+4041 KEKYNR
-4047 VQELKALEDPDKIY
+4047 VQELKAIDDPDDMY
-4061 KKATDNYTKI
+4061 KKATENYTKI
-4071 IETGDVDTI
+4071 IRAGDVNTI
-4080 REMRKTLQ
+4080 LEMRNTLKL
-4088 QAGGDVEKFDKGVE
+4088 AGGDVAKFDKGIE
-4102 KYAKIGLKKSLGN
+4102 KWAKVGIKKSLGTN
-4115 DYVRSTILK
+4115 NTKATGLK
-4124 QFLKDNYG
+4124 DFLKTYYG
-4132 WTDETISRQILEKS
+4132 YTDESISRQIIEKS
-4146 DLAKEFQ
+4146 DLAVEFQ
-4153 RAAAMEDHEK
+4153 KAAAMEDHEK

-4168 YQLADAGLT
+4168 YKLADAGIT
-4177 YDDFNW
+4177 QEDFDW
-4183 IYQHRWDAIEAEAT
+4183 IYNHRWNAIEAEAT

-4218 KLHGGMDIAVPSG
+4218 KLHGGMDIAVPTG